1 MIVSEGLLCTGIV
14 FAWCWVCRFNE
25 QRFVLLPVPC
35 FACPPRLDTWLNANA
50 TLHPQ
55 SICAPNV
62 SHLNYSLL
70 YSQAHAHAR
79 IHTYAH
85 THTHTHTH
93 HISTHTHARTN
104 AHVHTCTHARNQYQ
118 PKRPAWGPPVSKRQ
132 MVFPFNAGQV
142 IVNDHPLPA
151 PVLVELRRKWQ
162 GGKRLMVQPA
172 HS

>member
-1 MIVSEGLLCTGIV
+1 MVRMIVSEGLLCTGIV

-93 HISTHTHARTN
+93 TPHKHTYTCTYKRART
-104 AHVHTCTHARNQYQ
+104 HMHTRTQ
-118 PKRPAWGPPVSKRQ
+118 PIPAKTSCLGPTCKQTPNGLPLQRR
-132 MVFPFNAGQV
+132 AGNCQ
-142 IVNDHPLPA
+142 
-151 PVLVELRRKWQ
+151 
-162 GGKRLMVQPA
+162 
-172 HS
+172 